1 MCILKRHCIAYW
13 KGPYKSTNW
22 YAYIHVCVMH
32 ARLYSSYACINQSIC
47 NQNSHA
53 TNASV
58 LILFIFLPSSPQK
71 DWRDLARK
79 LGLDKYIQLLESR
92 TPHSTRL
99 LLLKWGEKPR
109 WTVDS
114 LLYALKGIGR
124 VDVANFIR
132 ARMGLT
138 KK

>member
-1 MCILKRHCIAYW
+1 MYHTCITIA
-13 KGPYKSTNW
+13 ST
-22 YAYIHVCVMH
+22 CVNPCH
-32 ARLYSSYACINQSIC
+32 LVSLQ
-47 NQNSHA
+47 
-53 TNASV
+53 
-58 LILFIFLPSSPQK
+58 

-92 TPHSTRL
+92 SPHSTRL

-114 LLYALKGIGR
+114 LLYTLRGIGR
-124 VDVANFIR
+124 EDVVNFIR
-132 ARMGLT
+132 ARMNLP

>member
-1 MCILKRHCIAYW
+1 MYVCINVCV
-13 KGPYKSTNW
+13 
-22 YAYIHVCVMH
+22 HVC
-32 ARLYSSYACINQSIC
+32 SFFS
-47 NQNSHA
+47 
-53 TNASV
+53 
-58 LILFIFLPSSPQK
+58 LPPSPLLK

-79 LGLDKYIQLLESR
+79 LGLDKYIQLLEGR

-109 WTVDS
+109 RTVDS
-114 LLYALKGIGR
+114 LLYALQDIGR

-132 ARMGLT
+132 ARMGLA

>member
-1 MCILKRHCIAYW
+1 
-13 KGPYKSTNW
+13 
-22 YAYIHVCVMH
+22 MH
-32 ARLYSSYACINQSIC
+32 
-47 NQNSHA
+47 
-53 TNASV
+53 SV
-58 LILFIFLPSSPQK
+58 LMYIFLLSLPSPPLQ
-71 DWRDLARK
+71 DWHDLARK

-92 TPHSTRL
+92 APHSTRL

-114 LLYALKGIGR
+114 LLYALNGIGR